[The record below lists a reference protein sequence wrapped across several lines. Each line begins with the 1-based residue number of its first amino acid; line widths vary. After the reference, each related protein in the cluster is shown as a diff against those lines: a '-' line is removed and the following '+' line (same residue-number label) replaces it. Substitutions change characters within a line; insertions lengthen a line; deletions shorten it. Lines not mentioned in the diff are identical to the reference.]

1 MNLSDFQTSAREKL
15 SSLQGTAREVDFSDT
30 LVRLVIIGL
39 LPFTACLIILFTTP
53 DLKIKLVVD
62 SILVALILWVGGGA
76 LYATTKY
83 FEERKMGRQS
93 TGARS
98 LFDAG
103 IAVLASLA
111 TVALISLAT
120 GTGGS

>member
-1 MNLSDFQTSAREKL
+1 MNLSDFQNSAREKL

-39 LPFTACLIILFTTP
+39 LPFTACLIILFATP
-53 DLKIKLVVD
+53 DIKTKLAVD
-62 SILVALILWVGGGA
+62 SFLVALILWVGGGA
-76 LYATTKY
+76 LYATLKY
-83 FEERKMGRQS
+83 FEEQKTGRQS

-103 IAVLASLA
+103 VAVLASLV
-111 TVALISLAT
+111 TVTLISLAT
-120 GTGGS
+120 GTGR

>member
-15 SSLQGTAREVDFSDT
+15 SRLQGTAREVDFSDT

-39 LPFTACLIILFTTP
+39 LPFTACLIILFATP
-53 DLKIKLVVD
+53 DLKTKLVVD
-62 SILVALILWVGGGA
+62 SILVAVILWVGGGA
-76 LYATTKY
+76 LYATLKY
-83 FEERKMGRQS
+83 FEERKTGRQS

-98 LFDAG
+98 IFDAG

-111 TVALISLAT
+111 TVALTSLAT
-120 GTGGS
+120 GTGR